1 MSGPEC
7 CTNPPVMNSSFG
19 NGSVEEIGGLKS
31 YITGDRSSNRG
42 ILLGSDAFGYEGV
55 MLRKLA
61 DKISS
66 LGYLVV
72 VPDFFFGDCIYSTS
86 PPEVRTNWL
95 INHSPEKGCENARKI
110 IGELKRKGVYA
121 VGAAGFCWGGMMVAK
136 LAKYNEIKAAVI
148 LHPGRLTDNDVN
160 EVKVPVAILGG
171 ELDQLCPQEE
181 IKHYGKIL
189 SKNQEVESYVKI
201 FPGVGHGWA
210 SRYSEDD
217 ESAVRSAEEAHADML
232 NWLTKYVR

>member
-31 YITGDRSSNRG
+31 YSTGDRSSNHG
-42 ILLGSDAFGYEGV
+42 ILVGSDAFGYEGV

-72 VPDFFFGDCIYSTS
+72 VPDFFFGDCIYITS
-86 PPEVRTNWL
+86 PPEVRADWL
-95 INHSPEKGCENARKI
+95 INHSPEKGCENAWKI

-148 LHPGRLTDNDVN
+148 LYPCRFTDNDVN
-160 EVKVPVAILGG
+160 GLFL
-171 ELDQLCPQEE
+171 LDV
-181 IKHYGKIL
+181 
-189 SKNQEVESYVKI
+189 VESYVKI
-201 FPGVGHGWA
+201 FLGVGHGWA
-210 SRYSEDD
+210 SRYSEND
-217 ESAVRSAEEAHADML
+217 ESAVRSAEEAHYDML
-232 NWLTKYVR
+232 N